1 MSLRKSRRL
10 TVATSFTTTM
20 RKEMLQL
27 RPLNPPSFNARFQRM
42 LKDEN
47 PEYTLVE
54 AWKNVQVMEE
64 EAT

>member
-1 MSLRKSRRL
+1 MMTYRKN
-10 TVATSFTTTM
+10 TYGNIIIWNNM

-27 RPLNPPSFNARFQRM
+27 RPLNPPSFNARFQGM
-42 LKDEN
+42 LRDEN

>member
-1 MSLRKSRRL
+1 MSYRRSSYGG
-10 TVATSFTTTM
+10 VIIWNNM

-27 RPLNPPSFNARFQRM
+27 RPLNPPSYNARFQKVLR
-42 LKDEN
+42 DEN

>member
-1 MSLRKSRRL
+1 MSLRKS
-10 TVATSFTTTM
+10 TYGGNIIYNNM
-20 RKEMLQL
+20 RKEILQL

-54 AWKNVQVMEE
+54 VWNNVQVLEE
-64 EAT
+64 ETT

>member
-1 MSLRKSRRL
+1 MSFRKKTFSGNIIYNN
-10 TVATSFTTTM
+10 M

-54 AWKNVQVMEE
+54 EWKNV
-64 EAT
+64 